1 MRLALADVPKSFT
14 RRDGRVYLTPRLLR
28 PRDLHDEIAALI
40 ALYEGSLGQ
49 RRVDF
54 PPDRPA
60 ELIGDYRLSRCLSI
74 CLSDWYGWQ
83 SEPWPGAAA
92 PEEAVS
98 LAQRGVTSPSD
109 LRLALYDFVQ
119 ATCGGFLPTP
129 ERDVRMDEFAESLG
143 IARTMLD
150 ALLTLDDGREERLRR
165 LADAAPDAA
174 EVAARYNQRAVEA
187 MLANASQVE
196 WRVPPEAAAG
206 SGGGLGAVVKQV
218 CFLASRMGVNYDVAF
233 EYGFSHLEAQATD
246 RGAMVAEP
254 RATYTQPGPRSLDAA
269 GLPVVITLS
278 GPQEIVGA
286 PNQYGERLARLC
298 RALLGYRR
306 VNGAG
311 ALGSGLSGAA
321 TVYLRGKPFLFPL
334 DDRLIRLLRS
344 ETLAGEANAI
354 ATDVAFDSLLER
366 RLYEDFTALERAGEA
381 AGWRLE
387 REPEPLLIGQTILVP
402 DFALTRDQR
411 RVYLE
416 VAGYWR
422 PEYRERKARKLLAL
436 DGAVPLVVAAPEGAR
451 SAFGALEARYPF
463 LWYADE
469 TLSAP
474 AMVATLQR
482 AYDDFP
488 ARLAA
493 LDLDRLLSEAQRR
506 GHIGSVEAMAALHS
520 YTRAEVAA
528 TVSALAARAAV
539 EGAPAPEWF
548 EGLGLCASAWIA
560 TLTDAM
566 ARAVAGT
573 PDARLPLAE
582 LGRQVASLAGATL
595 TEATVAALCERAG
608 LHVSRASLFSAE
620 AMTPERAAAD
630 AAEAAESGDERMDG
644 GERAQRKSRAP
655 QPRKGVRRTSSGVTW
670 SAPTMFPPEPAS
682 DERDRETDS
691 LTLPQ
696 ADE

>member
-1 MRLALADVPKSFT
+1 MRLALADVPKSFS

-28 PRDLHDEIAALI
+28 PRDLHDEITALI
-40 ALYEGSLGQ
+40 ALYEATLGQ
-49 RRVDF
+49 RHADF
-54 PPDRPA
+54 PLDRPA
-60 ELIGDYRLSRCLSI
+60 EIVGDYRLSRCLSI
-74 CLSDWYGWQ
+74 CLSEWYGWQ

-92 PEEAVS
+92 PDETQT
-98 LAQRGVTSPSD
+98 LAQRGVASPSA

-119 ATCGGFLPTP
+119 AKCGGFLATT
-129 ERDVRMDEFAESLG
+129 ERDARMEEFAQSLG
-143 IARTMLD
+143 IARATLD
-150 ALLTLDDGREERLRR
+150 ALLALDDAREERLRR
-165 LADAAPDAA
+165 LMEMAPDAA

-233 EYGFSHLEAQATD
+233 EYSFPHLEAQAAE
-246 RGAMVAEP
+246 RGALVAER
-254 RATYTQPGPRSLDAA
+254 RATYIQPGPRSLDAA

-306 VNGAG
+306 VDGAG
-311 ALGSGLSGAA
+311 AFGSGLSGAA

-344 ETLAGEANAI
+344 DTLAGEANAI
-354 ATDVAFDSLLER
+354 TTDVAFDSLLER

-436 DGAVPLVVAAPEGAR
+436 DGAVPLVVAAPVSAR
-451 SAFGALEARYPF
+451 SAFGPLEARYPF

-474 AMVATLQR
+474 ALVATLLW

-493 LDLDRLLSEAQRR
+493 VDLGRLLDEIQRR
-506 GHIGSVEAMAALHS
+506 GHISPVEAQAALHS
-520 YTRAEVAA
+520 YTRAEVATA
-528 TVSALAARAAV
+528 MSALAVRADA
-539 EGAPAPEWF
+539 EGSTAPEWF
-548 EGLGLCASAWIA
+548 EGLGLCAPAWLA
-560 TLTDAM
+560 TLTDAV
-566 ARAVAGT
+566 ARTVAAA
-573 PDARLPLAE
+573 PDARLSLADVGRQVETLAGAPLAE
-582 LGRQVASLAGATL
+582 GTI
-595 TEATVAALCERAG
+595 AALCERAG
-608 LHVSRASLFSAE
+608 LFVSRASLFSAE

-630 AAEAAESGDERMDG
+630 ATPAESGDEHADG
-644 GERAQRKSRAP
+644 ADRSRRKSRAA

-682 DERDRETDS
+682 DERDREANS
-691 LTLPQ
+691 LSPPQ
-696 ADE
+696 AEE